1 MMNFESEC
9 VKCLLSKHLDK
20 FTGTVDEKTNLEY
33 MRRLLDIIGKTPD
46 HISACVTLEKIHIMQ
61 KELLGYE
68 DDYTDIKTHFNSLV
82 LEKVPEIERKIQNS
96 ADPLYTAMCYSMTG
110 NYVDF
115 GVLDTVEDEKLES
128 SLEKVSQ
135 LKPDMTEYGL
145 FVKDLGSARRLLLI
159 TDNCGEIVLDKLF
172 LAQISKMYPK
182 LEIKVMVRGK
192 PVFNDA
198 TVQDARQVGLDKMFE
213 VISNGSGIVGTVES
227 DISDEAKKALSEA
240 DVVISKGQANFETL
254 CYCNKNI
261 YYLFLCKCK
270 MFSDRF
276 GVPQFT
282 GMLLNDLRLK

>member
-1 MMNFESEC
+1 MGFESEC

-20 FTGTVDEKTNLEY
+20 FTGTIDEKTNLEY
-33 MRRLLDIIGKTPD
+33 MRRLLDIIGNTPD

-82 LEKVPEIERKIQNS
+82 LKKVPEIERKIEN
-96 ADPLYTAMCYSMTG
+96 ADDPLYTAMCYAMMG
-110 NYVDF
+110 NYIDF
-115 GVLDTVEDEKLES
+115 GVLDSVEEQKLES
-128 SLEKVSQ
+128 SLEKASE
-135 LKPDMTEYGL
+135 LNPDMKEYEL
-145 FVKDLGSARRLLLI
+145 FVKDLSCAKRLLLI

-172 LAQISKMYPK
+172 LTRIAKTYPE

-198 TVQDARQVGLDKMFE
+198 TIEDARQVGIDKMFE
-213 VISNGSGIVGTVES
+213 IIPNGSGIVGTVES
-227 DISDEAKKALSEA
+227 DISEKAKKVLCEA
-240 DVVISKGQANFETL
+240 DVVIAKGQANFETL
-254 CYCNKNI
+254 CHCNKNI

-282 GMLLNDLRLK
+282 GMLINDLRLR